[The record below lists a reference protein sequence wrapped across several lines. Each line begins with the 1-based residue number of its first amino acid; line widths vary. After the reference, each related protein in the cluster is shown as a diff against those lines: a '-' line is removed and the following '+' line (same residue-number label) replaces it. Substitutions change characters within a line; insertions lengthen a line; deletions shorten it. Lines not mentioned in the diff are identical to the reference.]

1 MVASNHHFRHPSTTP
16 TMTSQSSSSRAPFG
30 SHNHQTLSKKGGTPM
45 KRVTFEETTD
55 LLLSSNNNN
64 NTSFRHSNTQS
75 QDIYRDTSTTWND
88 LWTLKRANPIHEDD
102 SSEISTEN
110 TCPLDAQ
117 YQFNLDHPILIQF
130 QSTL

>member
-1 MVASNHHFRHPSTTP
+1 
-16 TMTSQSSSSRAPFG
+16 
-30 SHNHQTLSKKGGTPM
+30 M

-64 NTSFRHSNTQS
+64 SSFRHSNTQS